1 MKTKKVIYKRGDQR
15 DCYEVGKSVVFKW
28 NREWIIEKV
37 KYNKNKD
44 ITSISLKFKPYEVVF
59 ISLFTGYM

>member
-1 MKTKKVIYKRGDQR
+1 MKTKKVIYKCGDQR
-15 DCYEVGKSVVFKW
+15 DCYEVGKSVIFKW
-28 NREWIIEKV
+28 GREWVIEKV